1 MNDFFYV
8 FVGYLTLTP
17 LILWKLN
24 FDYRRLGRLTTLG
37 GILHV
42 LVYVI
47 HGMFMGFC
55 LWGGW
60 SAKLVGWNFQTY
72 LGLFISIGGLLIT
85 IAGMDFFRSMK
96 KHTGLEAGRLDKHGL
111 YAYSRNPQFVGYGLL
126 LGGLS
131 IIWYNQ
137 WVWAGLAS
145 YYLLIYVI
153 ALIEEEHLIRVFGD
167 AYIQY
172 CKDVPR
178 FIRLRVKL

>member
-8 FVGYLTLTP
+8 FVLYLTLTP
-17 LILWKLN
+17 LILWKLHY
-24 FDYRRLGRLTTLG
+24 DYSRLGKLTKLG
-37 GILHV
+37 SILHI

-60 SAKLVGWNFQTY
+60 MAKLTTWNFPTL
-72 LGLFISIGGLLIT
+72 LGSFIAVGGFIIT
-85 IAGMDFFRSMK
+85 AAGMDFFRSMK
-96 KHTGLEAGRLDKHGL
+96 KHTGLEPGQLDKHGL
-111 YAYSRNPQFVGYGLL
+111 YGYSRNPQFVGYGLL

-137 WVWAGLAS
+137 WIWAGLAS
-145 YYLLIYVI
+145 YFLLAYVV
-153 ALIEEEHLIRVFGD
+153 ALIEEEHLLQVFGD
-167 AYIQY
+167 GYIEY

-178 FIRLRVKL
+178 FFRIGK